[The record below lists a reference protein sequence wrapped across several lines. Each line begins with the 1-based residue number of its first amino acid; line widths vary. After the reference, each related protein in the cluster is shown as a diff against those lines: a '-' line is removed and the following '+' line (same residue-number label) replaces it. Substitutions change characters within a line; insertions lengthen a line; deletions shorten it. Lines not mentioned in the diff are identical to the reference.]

1 MSTIGELT
9 DIGVPDLIDVFTRRE
24 RTGRLTV
31 KAGGQE
37 VYLYFDAGRLVLVTS
52 SDLTLRLGRML
63 VRQGLLNT
71 PRLLEA
77 LLAQAE
83 AGGTKPIGALLVE
96 RGWITESDLAR
107 CVEDQAIEVV
117 ARAIDDQPGIFV
129 FDPGV
134 TPASLVDGVPLE
146 PDILLRAARER
157 IEALRM
163 LRKQL
168 PESDTPF
175 VLSGTVVAVDLD
187 DLASPEAMVI
197 DALRTGAKTLPEL
210 SVHMALDEL
219 TLGVAVLTLMERGLI
234 STVAGN
240 GGARRQASGVRDYVR
255 LTPGASRG

>member
-1 MSTIGELT
+1 VSTIGELT
-9 DIGVPDLIDVFTRRE
+9 DLGVPDLIDVFSRRG

-63 VRQGLLNT
+63 VRQGLLDT

-77 LLAQAE
+77 LLDQAE
-83 AGGTKPIGALLVE
+83 TGSAKPLGALLVE
-96 RGWITESDLAR
+96 RGWITEVDLIR

-134 TPASLVDGVPLE
+134 VPASVVDGVPLE
-146 PDILLRAARER
+146 PDVLLRAAQER

-163 LRKQL
+163 LRTQL
-168 PESDTPF
+168 PEADTPF
-175 VLSGTVVAVDLD
+175 ALAETGGGDESG
-187 DLASPEAMVI
+187 DLASPETMVVN
-197 DALRTGAKTLPEL
+197 ALRTGAKTLPEL

-219 TLGVAVLTLMERGLI
+219 TLGVAVLTLQERGLI

-240 GGARRQASGVRDYVR
+240 GAVRGRVAVR
-255 LTPGASRG
+255 

>member
-1 MSTIGELT
+1 MGTVSTIGELT
-9 DIGVPDLIDVFTRRE
+9 DIGAPDLIDVLTRRG

-63 VRQGLLNT
+63 VRQGLLDT

-77 LLAQAE
+77 LHAQAE
-83 AGGTKPIGALLVE
+83 SGNTKPLGFILVE
-96 RGWITESDLAR
+96 RGWVTEADLAR

-117 ARAIDDQPGIFV
+117 ARAINDQPGIFI

-134 TPASLVDGVPLE
+134 APAAPVDGVPLE
-146 PDILLRAARER
+146 PDVLLRAARDR

-168 PESDTPF
+168 PASDTPF
-175 VLSGTVVAVDLD
+175 ALVKGVDADELD
-187 DLASPEAMVI
+187 DLSSPEEMVVN
-197 DALRTGAKTLPEL
+197 ALRTGAKTLPEL

-219 TLGVAVLTLMERGLI
+219 TLSVAVLTLAERGLI
-234 STVAGN
+234 SPGN
-240 GGARRQASGVRDYVR
+240 GNGAFRGRTAVR
-255 LTPGASRG
+255 